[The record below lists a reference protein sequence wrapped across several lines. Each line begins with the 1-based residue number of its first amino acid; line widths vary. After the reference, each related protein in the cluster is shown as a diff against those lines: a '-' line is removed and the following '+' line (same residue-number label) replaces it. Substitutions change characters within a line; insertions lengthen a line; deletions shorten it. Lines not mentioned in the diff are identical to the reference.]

1 LFLVQQSKIKN
12 KRRRKRDKRLKT
24 GMEIIVSMIASK
36 IIDYTIKPVG
46 QWLCY
51 SFHYTSN
58 IRSMKEQVEELRLAS
73 ERLQHSV
80 GAAISNCLEIEGDV
94 KKWLEDAAVIIELAG
109 QVVEGEK
116 EEAKKCCNG
125 ACLNLKLKIR
135 HQLSRKAKKIVQD
148 IGELL
153 LKKRSSERV
162 AFLPAPRRKV
172 TAGSMDYVAS
182 KSRMLTVTRLME
194 ALEDDKIHLI
204 GLWGMAGVGKSTLVR
219 EIADQA
225 MKKKLFDEVA
235 IANVTQSPKPRR
247 IQGEIAD
254 TLHLKFDTEE
264 TILGRASRLR
274 ERLTK
279 KTDKK
284 IILVIL
290 DDIWKN
296 LDLKEIGIPY
306 EGCKV
311 LLTSRDRD
319 LLVSGMGTQKDF
331 GLEVLAKEEAWS
343 LFEKMA
349 GDCVKDPNL
358 QHIAKDVAKACAGLP
373 LALVTV
379 SKALKNKELFEW
391 NDALQLLRRPT
402 PDNLKE
408 MQSTIYSSIEL
419 SYKHLENKVVQE
431 VFLLCAQLASYIDE
445 RYVLRYCYSLGLF
458 QGINTMEEA
467 RNKVST
473 IVRTLKDSCLLLPS
487 PYSSKFIRMH
497 DLVRDAAI
505 IIASR
510 DKNMFVMRTDGGLK
524 EWPNADAL
532 KRCKA
537 FSVLGG
543 DIHELPNQMECS
555 ELRFLLVYGGERPL
569 PISNTFFIGIEQ
581 LKVLDFTKMQFSSL
595 PSSLHLLINLQT
607 LCLDRCVLGDITVIG
622 ELENLVVLSLNHSE
636 ISKLPR
642 EIGLLSRLRLLDLSN
657 CSKLEVI
664 PPNILSRLVKLEE
677 LYMRN
682 SFIQWEAE
690 GLNNGRNNASL
701 AELEHLLHLI
711 TLEIQIPNANSL
723 PKDLSFEKLER
734 YIISVGDEC
743 NWSYGQGESSR
754 TLKLKLNTSFQ
765 SQIGI
770 KMILNK
776 TENLYLDELNG
787 VKSVLHELDWE
798 GFRQLKHLH
807 IQNNYEI
814 KYIMNLM
821 MPVVA
826 FPALETFHLKKMTS
840 LEEICHGELC
850 SSTSFGN
857 LRVLKVEHCDKL
869 KFVFSSSIAGGL
881 SQLEELEIRECNNMG
896 AIVMKEKG
904 AIEEERTLNLFPQ
917 LRRLVLKHL
926 PKLMSFLSTQTSH
939 VTDAGEI
946 TSKCKPDFHMPILH
960 EQV

>member
-1 LFLVQQSKIKN
+1 
-12 KRRRKRDKRLKT
+12 
-24 GMEIIVSMIASK
+24 MIASK
-36 IIDYTIKPVG
+36 SIDYTIKPVG

-80 GAAISNCLEIEGDV
+80 GAAIRNCLQIEGDV

-109 QVVEGEK
+109 QVAEGEK

-153 LKKRSSERV
+153 LKKPSSERV
-162 AFLPAPRRKV
+162 GFFPAPQSKV

-182 KSRMLTVTRLME
+182 KSRMLTVTRLKE

-219 EIADQA
+219 EIANQA

-235 IANVTQSPKPRR
+235 IANVTQSPDPRR

-264 TILGRASRLR
+264 TILGRANRLR

-343 LFEKMA
+343 FFEKMA

-358 QHIAKDVAKACAGLP
+358 QRIAKEVAKVCAGLP

-391 NDALQLLRRPT
+391 NDALQLLRRPAL
-402 PDNLKE
+402 DNLKE

-458 QGINTMEEA
+458 QGINTVEEA

-473 IVRTLKDSCLLLPS
+473 IIRTLKDSCLLLPS

-524 EWPNADAL
+524 EWPNEDAL

-543 DIHELPNQMECS
+543 DIHDLPNQMECP
-555 ELRFLLVYGGERPL
+555 ELRFLLVYGGDHPL
-569 PISNTFFIGIEQ
+569 PISNTFFIGMEQ

-595 PSSLHLLINLQT
+595 PSSLRLLINNLQT

-622 ELENLVVLSLNHSE
+622 ELENLAILSLNHSE
-636 ISKLPR
+636 ISQLPR

-677 LYMRN
+677 LYMGN

-701 AELEHLLHLI
+701 VELKHLLHLI
-711 TLEIQIPNANSL
+711 TLEIQIPNVNSL

-734 YIISVGDEC
+734 YIISVGDKSE
-743 NWSYGQGESSR
+743 WSYGRGESSR

-765 SQIGI
+765 SQTGI

-776 TENLYLDELNG
+776 TENLYLDELKG

-807 IQNNYEI
+807 IQNNSEI
-814 KYIMNLM
+814 EYIINSRKLM
-821 MPVVA
+821 DIA
-826 FPALETFHLKKMTS
+826 FPALETFLLKNMTG
-840 LEEICHGELC
+840 LEEICHGQLRNLA
-850 SSTSFGN
+850 SFGK
-857 LRVLKVEHCDKL
+857 LRVVKVEHCDKL
-869 KFVFSSSIAGGL
+869 KYFFSSSITMGL
-881 SQLEELEIRECNNMG
+881 SQLEELEIGECSIMG
-896 AIVMKEKG
+896 TIVMKEG
-904 AIEEERTLNLFPQ
+904 EIEDEDTTSLFPQ
-917 LRRLVLKHL
+917 LRRLGLKHL
-926 PKLMSFLSTQTSH
+926 PKLMSFLSTQNSL

-946 TSKCKPDFHMPILH
+946 IMKGKPDFHMPILH